1 VDSYSSVQQGFGHVT
16 HAGCID
22 TRVPVSLLSVLTSL
36 LQKQH
41 GGHSQEESCVL
52 PAPCGT
58 EANCIGLE
66 VTPCHRAAIVALH
79 HRQLGVN
86 PLSFRKISATLGV
99 PKSTCGDIY
108 KHALNNATAK
118 RLVQTEAGG
127 NTGSIAERE
136 VERSGSEV
144 QASGGIELDK
154 DDIPLLE
161 LIRAECLDSDARS
174 GRPQALSEAEKDHL
188 VATVKRNWGTR
199 HMSLT
204 EIQLEAVLGHVSRGA
219 IFDTLRTRGIKAY
232 VEECKFILDED
243 NKRRRV
249 VSGTS
254 LPRLCR
260 DSAE

>member
-1 VDSYSSVQQGFGHVT
+1 VT
-16 HAGCID
+16 HTERFN
-22 TRVPVSLLSVLTSL
+22 TRVPVSLLSPLSSQ
-36 LQKQH
+36 LQQQH
-41 GGHSQEESCVL
+41 GGDSQEERFVL
-52 PAPCGT
+52 PAPCRS

-66 VTPCHRAAIVALH
+66 ITLLRRAAIVALH
-79 HRQLGVN
+79 HSQLGVN

-108 KHALNNATAK
+108 KHALKNATAK

-127 NTGSIAERE
+127 NPGSIAERE
-136 VERSGSEV
+136 VERRGSKV
-144 QASGGIELDK
+144 QASGGIEKLDE

-161 LIRAECLDSDARS
+161 WISAECLDSDARS

-188 VATVKRNWGTR
+188 VATVKRNWGIR

-204 EIQLEAVLGHVSRGA
+204 EVQLEAGLGHVSRGT

-232 VEECKFILDED
+232 VEECRFILDED
-243 NKRRRV
+243 NKKRRV

-254 LPRLCR
+254 LPRLCP
-260 DSAE
+260 DSAEGNIG

>member
-1 VDSYSSVQQGFGHVT
+1 VT
-16 HAGCID
+16 HAGRLD
-22 TRVPVSLLSVLTSL
+22 TRVLVSLLSPLSSL
-36 LQKQH
+36 LQQQH
-41 GGHSQEESCVL
+41 GSHSQEERCVL
-52 PAPCGT
+52 PALCGT

-66 VTPCHRAAIVALH
+66 ITPRRRAAIVALH
-79 HRQLGVN
+79 HPQLGVN
-86 PLSFRKISATLGV
+86 PLSFRKISATLRV

-108 KHALNNATAK
+108 KHALKNATAK

-144 QASGGIELDK
+144 QASGGIELDE

-161 LIRAECLDSDARS
+161 LISAEGLDSDARS
-174 GRPQALSEAEKDHL
+174 GWPQALSEAEKDHL

-204 EIQLEAVLGHVSRGA
+204 EIQLEAGLGHVSRGP
-219 IFDTLRTRGIKAY
+219 IFDTLRTRGIKGY

-243 NKRRRV
+243 NKKRRV
-249 VSGTS
+249 ISGTS

-260 DSAE
+260 DSAD